1 METMDEQTLR
11 ERANRAA
18 LEKYGDLLETL
29 DQEMQVA
36 VIGCFT
42 AGAEWAVRELAR
54 MKRHE

>member
-1 METMDEQTLR
+1 MDEQTLR

-18 LEKYGDLLETL
+18 LEKYGNLLETL